1 MTTLLLKLLLT
12 PTLIGLASLA
22 GRRWG
27 PSVSG
32 WLVALPLTSGP
43 ITLILALSHGTAFA
57 AAAALGT
64 LTGALS
70 QPAFCLAYAWV
81 ALRFKWPTA
90 FLAGTAAFAAC
101 TIVLQ
106 YFVLPPAL
114 LYLAANAG
122 LVLGFLLMPKDSS
135 AAAAK
140 APPPPRWDIPARMVL
155 ATAFILILTGVA
167 SALGPRL
174 TGLLAPFPLYVSILT
189 VFAHRLQGAATAINV
204 LRGLLLGLFG
214 FASFFL
220 ILALLLEPAGIALAF
235 LAAIAA
241 ALALQGVSLWLMQH
255 IARYRQPSPLAT
267 DDHKSGQ

>member
-1 MTTLLLKLLLT
+1 MAILILKLLLT

-43 ITLILALSHGTAFA
+43 VTLFLALSHGTAFA

-64 LTGALS
+64 LTGTLS
-70 QPAFCLAYAWV
+70 QPVFCLTYAWV
-81 ALRFKWPTA
+81 ALRCNWLVA
-90 FLAGTAAFAAC
+90 FLAGVLAFAAC
-101 TIVLQ
+101 TAALQ
-106 YFVLPPAL
+106 YLVLPPGL
-114 LYLAANAG
+114 IYLAANAA
-122 LVLGFLLMPKDSS
+122 LALGFLLMPKDSS
-135 AAAAK
+135 VTAAK

-155 ATAFILILTGVA
+155 ATAFILVLTGLA

-174 TGLLAPFPLYVSILT
+174 TGLIAPFPLYVSILA
-189 VFAHRLQGAATAINV
+189 VFAHRLQGAASAINV

-214 FASFFL
+214 FATFFL
-220 ILALLLEPAGIALAF
+220 LLSLLLEPAGIALAF

-241 ALALQGVSLWLMQH
+241 ALALQGVSLWAMQR
-255 IARYRQPSPLAT
+255 IIRYRQLPPLTT
-267 DDHKSGQ
+267 DDRR

>member
-1 MTTLLLKLLLT
+1 MNTLLLKLLLT

-64 LTGALS
+64 LTGVLS
-70 QPAFCLAYAWV
+70 QPAFCLTYAWV
-81 ALRFKWPTA
+81 ALRFKWPVA
-90 FLAGTAAFAAC
+90 FLAGTAVFV
-101 TIVLQ
+101 TSIIVLQ
-106 YFVLPPAL
+106 YLLLPTAL
-114 LYLAANAG
+114 LYLAANAA
-122 LVLGFLLMPKDSS
+122 LALGFLLMPKDSS
-135 AAAAK
+135 ATAAK

-155 ATAFILILTGVA
+155 ATAFILVLTGVA

-174 TGLLAPFPLYVSILT
+174 TGLIAPFPLYVSILT
-189 VFAHRLQGAATAINV
+189 VFAHRLQGAASAINV

-220 ILALLLEPAGIALAF
+220 VLALLLEPAGIALAF

-241 ALALQGVSLWLMQH
+241 ALALQGVSLWLMQR
-255 IARYRQPSPLAT
+255 ITQYRQLPPLAT
-267 DDHKSGQ
+267 DDRQSGR